1 MYMCVHPVAVAAQVG
16 SPIGTGRRPFPQG
29 LVFFLALEL
38 GIGLK
43 NPSKAQVPTNDSLEH
58 LIPYVTWCYNWTG
71 LGWNFGWGANNDES
85 RIKPNKWMSV

>member
-1 MYMCVHPVAVAAQVG
+1 MYVCVHPVAVAAQVG

-43 NPSKAQVPTNDSLEH
+43 YPSKAQVQTYDSLEH
-58 LIPYVTWCYNWTG
+58 LLRYMV
-71 LGWNFGWGANNDES
+71 L
-85 RIKPNKWMSV
+85 